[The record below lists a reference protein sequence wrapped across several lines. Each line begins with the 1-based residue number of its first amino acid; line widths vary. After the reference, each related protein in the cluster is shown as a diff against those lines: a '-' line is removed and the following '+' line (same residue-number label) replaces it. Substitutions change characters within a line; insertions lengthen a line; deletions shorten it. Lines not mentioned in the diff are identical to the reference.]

1 MCPTPAGVGASGHSP
16 IGAGGA
22 GGGGENAYGNPEGD
36 SNPYNPPPEGSAGSG
51 SADGSPPNPQT
62 LSRVEKEI
70 LVERGEL
77 VTRYFKYSIF
87 LVKRQTQR
95 FTRKESIL
103 ILLGTLKSL
112 YCVHCNID

>member
-70 LVERGEL
+70 LVERA
-77 VTRYFKYSIF
+77 
-87 LVKRQTQR
+87 KRSEHFAISKKT
-95 FTRKESIL
+95 TSEIMW
-103 ILLGTLKSL
+103 
-112 YCVHCNID
+112 NIS

>member
-36 SNPYNPPPEGSAGSG
+36 GNPYNPPPEGSAGSG

-77 VTRYFKYSIF
+77 VTRYFKYS
-87 LVKRQTQR
+87 KQTGLGWHFHNIQSMMNGQ
-95 FTRKESIL
+95 TKSKKVLAIL
-103 ILLGTLKSL
+103 
-112 YCVHCNID
+112 

>member
-77 VTRYFKYSIF
+77 VTRYFKYS
-87 LVKRQTQR
+87 KQTGLGWHFHNIQSMMNGQ
-95 FTRKESIL
+95 TKSKKVVAIL
-103 ILLGTLKSL
+103 
-112 YCVHCNID
+112 